1 MRRFLFVVV
10 VFLCGSAAAD
20 AHGLLIP
27 EDKSLPPLAM
37 LNHKVRIT
45 IDDQLAVTRVEQ
57 TFRNHT
63 DRNLEATYIFPVPP
77 GASVN
82 RFSMWVNGKETKGE
96 LVEANKARD
105 IYTSIVRRTQDPA
118 LLEYMG
124 NNLLRLRVFP
134 IPPEADQKVS
144 LQFASVASKEGK
156 LVEYVYPLKTN
167 GKATST
173 LEEFSLTATIKS
185 EHNVTNVY
193 SPTHSVSLKRGSD
206 QEVTVT
212 FDQNQALLDKD
223 FQLFYAT
230 GDKDVGLTALTHRP
244 LKGDKGFFTLLIAP
258 RLEMSKR
265 YQVPRDLVLVLD
277 TSGSMRG
284 VKMEQARKALKYC
297 LDNLGANDRFG
308 LINFATTVNRYEDKL
323 LPADTE
329 QLAKAKKWVEELEA
343 TGGTAINDALAS
355 ALELRGREEGRS
367 FTVVFFTDG
376 QPTIGE
382 TDMGKIIKNTLA
394 KNTTNTRIFTF
405 GVGDDVNASMLDQ
418 IAEKTRALSTYVRP
432 AEDIENKVSGLY
444 SKISNPVL
452 TNLKLTATND
462 IKFSEVYPPE
472 LPDLFHGGQL
482 VVLGRYSGKGA
493 AAVKL
498 SGWVGMEQK
507 EFVYE
512 LTFPEKTGED
522 REFVEHLW
530 ARRKVGYMLDQI
542 RANGERKE
550 LVEEVVRLAKRYG
563 ITTPYTS
570 YLVVPDAAMPVAN
583 GGMLGRDGRMHMS
596 YGFAG
601 GMMGAGGGAMP
612 AGLAPSS
619 AAGKPMPVLDFAKQN
634 QAKPGQLAENRSEL
648 VDKDLKKVEG
658 AKGAEGEALRRVHE
672 KKEAYD
678 RARLFLREKAM
689 DAVQAGKLGVD
700 LSVQMQN
707 LRGQTRLEQTAVR
720 NVFGRNC
727 LEIGGV
733 WIDEDFDPKMTTV
746 VVKAQSDAYFKL
758 LESRPKLR
766 DVFKLGNHLV
776 WVAPSGTALVIDTST
791 GKDKL
796 SEDEIAKLFAA
807 KK

>member
-1 MRRFLFVVV
+1 MVV
-10 VFLCGSAAAD
+10 LMCGSTAVH

-37 LNHKVRIT
+37 LNHKVGIA
-45 IDDQLAVTRVEQ
+45 IDDQVAVTRVEQ

-63 DRNLEATYIFPVPP
+63 DRNLEATYIFPVPA

-96 LVEANKARD
+96 LVEAKKANE
-105 IYTSIVRRTQDPA
+105 IYTAIVRRTQDPG

-134 IPPEADQKVS
+134 IPPKGDQKVA
-144 LQFASVASKEGK
+144 LRFTSVASKEGK
-156 LVEYVYPLKTN
+156 LVEYIYPLKTN

-193 SPTHSVSLKRGSD
+193 SPTHAISLKRAND
-206 QEVTVT
+206 KEVTVT

-244 LKGDKGFFTLLIAP
+244 LSGDKGYFTLLITP
-258 RLEMSKR
+258 RVEIAKKN
-265 YQVPRDLVLVLD
+265 QVPRDMVFVLD

-284 VKMEQARKALKYC
+284 PKMEQARKALKYC
-297 LDNLGANDRFG
+297 LDNLGSTDRFG

-323 LPADTE
+323 LEANSE
-329 QLAKAKKWVEELEA
+329 QLSKAKKWVEELEA

-355 ALELRGREEGRS
+355 ALELRSKEEGRS

-382 TDMGKIIKNTLA
+382 TDVEKIVKNTLA

-405 GVGDDVNASMLDQ
+405 GVGDDVNATMLDQ
-418 IAEKTRALSTYVRP
+418 LADKTRALSTYVRP

-472 LPDLFHGGQL
+472 LPDLFHGSQL
-482 VVLGRYSGKGA
+482 VVLGRFSGKGPA
-493 AAVKL
+493 AIKL
-498 SGWVGMEQK
+498 SGQVGMEAK

-512 LTFPEKTGED
+512 LTFPDKTGDE

-530 ARRKVGYMLDQI
+530 ARRKVGYLLDQV
-542 RANGERKE
+542 RANGEKPE
-550 LVEEVVRLAKRYG
+550 LVQEIVSLAKKYG

-570 YLVVPDAAMPVAN
+570 YLVVPDGAVPVVSRRLA
-583 GGMLGRDGRMHMS
+583 GDKPQVAFGRETPPPGLRQPS
-596 YGFAG
+596 G
-601 GMMGAGGGAMP
+601 GAGS
-612 AGLAPSS
+612 APQAVEEFARAVKKSPD
-619 AAGKPMPVLDFAKQN
+619 AAGEKR
-634 QAKPGQLAENRSEL
+634 GQLEE
-648 VDKDLKKVEG
+648 DQ
-658 AKGAEGEALRRVHE
+658 LR
-672 KKEAYD
+672 KEAKD
-678 RARLFLREKAM
+678 RGKGDEAEKSVRDALELKTANEASAKRLRGGDLAG
-689 DAVQAGKLGVD
+689 VQAGRLGVD
-700 LSVQMQN
+700 MSVYSN
-707 LRGQTRLEQTAVR
+707 HLRAQCQVSRTAVR
-720 NVFGRNC
+720 NVYGRNC

-733 WIDEDFDPKMTTV
+733 WIDDGFTAKMPTL
-746 VVKAQSDAYFKL
+746 VVKAQSDAYFQL
-758 LESRPKLR
+758 LALQPKLKE
-766 DVFKLGNHLV
+766 VFKLGNYVV
-776 WVAPSGTALVIDTST
+776 WVAPSGTALIIDTSK

-796 SEDEIAKLFAA
+796 SDEEMNKLFAA